1 MRPVFRIGTIGA
13 DHHSCRYRGKTCDPP
28 GAAGSAGVDP
38 LRRRCRL
45 RRRQRKGGGAET
57 PVTTGFECDADLTYR
72 DMQVKGHLTR
82 LTTGTLTLDIDE
94 PETLKGMTMQWD
106 GETVSVKMYGLSF
119 GLDPAAVPET
129 ALGRSLLAA
138 WTPPCI
144 PRGRGRSPKTA
155 WSPTGRLRRRLHHHL
170 RSGDGQPAVPGTP
183 LGPAKGHL
191 YQFRPQNNL
200 ICTGPCV
207 LHGLFFAIPCQ
218 HAGYRLYWL

>member
-13 DHHSCRYRGKTCDPP
+13 DHHSCRYRGKTCDPL

-45 RRRQRKGGGAET
+45 RRRQ
-57 PVTTGFECDADLTYR
+57 
-72 DMQVKGHLTR
+72 QVQGHLTR
-82 LTTGTLTLDIDE
+82 LTTGTLSLDIDE

-138 WTPPCI
+138 LDAALHPSGEGKVTENGLVTNGEAAGGAFTITSDPETGSLLSLELP
-144 PRGRGRSPKTA
+144 SAQLKATFTNFALKT
-155 WSPTGRLRRRLHHHL
+155 T
-170 RSGDGQPAVPGTP
+170 
-183 LGPAKGHL
+183 
-191 YQFRPQNNL
+191 
-200 ICTGPCV
+200 
-207 LHGLFFAIPCQ
+207 
-218 HAGYRLYWL
+218 